1 MTAWVT
7 DWLLAFGTTLVVE
20 LAIVLAILRAPL
32 RSLWP
37 ELLRRPP
44 REPSPAAD
52 ASRTGRVIAAVAL
65 ANLATHPLVWFLF
78 PGLTLP
84 YFTRVVLSEI
94 FAIAVEA
101 PAYVLTLPHL
111 QPKRAL
117 LISLL
122 ANGASLLFGWG
133 LRVLR

>member
-37 ELLRRPP
+37 HLLRRPP
-44 REPSPAAD
+44 RKSSPAAD
-52 ASRTGRVIAAVAL
+52 APRPGRIIAAVAL

-84 YFTRVVLSEI
+84 YLTRVVLSEI
-94 FAIAVEA
+94 FAVAIEA
-101 PAYVLTLPHL
+101 PAYSLTLPRL
-111 QPKRAL
+111 APRRAL
-117 LISLL
+117 LMSLL
-122 ANGASLLFGWG
+122 ANGASLLLGWG
-133 LRVLR
+133 LRVLH